1 LAQRLVLP
9 LITLPPVILVPGHK
23 SIQLAKWPT
32 VGKRDMSAPVSAAKA
47 VLEGTNRL
55 GRSVSVAIEGEDLA
69 KHLLHRA
76 RKGSLAAPKLKVT
89 GFARQT

>member
-1 LAQRLVLP
+1 VPRAAASSSSGSTAGDARRDRLTTAARVVL
-9 LITLPPVILVPGHK
+9 
-23 SIQLAKWPT
+23 Q
-32 VGKRDMSAPVSAAKA
+32 
-47 VLEGTNRL
+47 GTNRL

-89 GFARQT
+89 GFAREA